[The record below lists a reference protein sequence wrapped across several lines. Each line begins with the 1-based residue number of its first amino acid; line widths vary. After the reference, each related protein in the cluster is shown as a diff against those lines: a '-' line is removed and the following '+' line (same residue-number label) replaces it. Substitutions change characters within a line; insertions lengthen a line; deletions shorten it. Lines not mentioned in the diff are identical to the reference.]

1 MFALVGA
8 NGSGKSTLS
17 KILLGL
23 YLDYEGEILINGIE
37 LRKLDIKAYRN
48 LCGGL
53 FQDFL
58 KYEQP
63 LQKTSCMVL

>member
-1 MFALVGA
+1 MEVERAR
-8 NGSGKSTLS
+8 LS

-58 KYEQP
+58 KYRGRTVAENIMYGSFRIAQ
-63 LQKTSCMVL
+63 